1 MLQQLGKMSFITLAS
16 FLIVTFFSIKL
27 STSKTKLWTNF
38 EIDVCSKKMFLSN
51 SFNEAKLDVV
61 IGIFVEHTASNPVK
75 VQHLHDSLAWRKMS
89 GSSNLNMKY
98 LIYKFSQECNQP
110 ASELFLDIL
119 LNASL
124 NEGRPFK
131 TIGII
136 GYLNNVDLL
145 TLANIMSPYFVPV
158 IVYLNTGNSN
168 VERIQSFQKY
178 YSNILIISF
187 THRNKINFIEKF
199 FEQFKTDLTTILYQ
213 SEQEKDRVVALT
225 DILTQKQVCVNVFNV
240 QNVFQNSSQSLKIL
254 QEKQFSNTFLIIQ
267 NNGNEALKLIRFLN
281 DSVYRKRIVLYNIYE
296 NETFDEAVNKSELI
310 LNEANIKTDIIV
322 ILRSKLTWGYT
333 AITAEQW
340 ITFYYAVASFSE
352 GRKFY
357 TPENEQNR
365 NLPISFLQQLIL
377 PFLKSEYDPTIQSPI
392 LVKHARKI
400 SSTLEVNVVYA
411 YWNLNGNRYQYW
423 NPNLTFLNF
432 ASLCNRKCSAGQYP
446 FFIPSKCCG
455 ICNLCDQGYFKSEK
469 GQNSCAKC
477 MPETTS
483 NKNRTICLPF
493 QYDYYIISATQNIL
507 AILCAV
513 TGALYISFILA
524 TFLYYRKTPIVK
536 SFNFT
541 LSVIQLLFHL
551 SMISHVLITMCEQR
565 YHICMLHSL
574 AGGYIL
580 KLIMSIYII
589 KTNQLLTV
597 FSSIRKLKRTKF
609 LQLKESFFPIVYMS
623 LNILVSLTLFMEYK
637 FKYGIMYTENI
648 YLRYR
653 YCSMDELLYAENGSL
668 ILLALIC
675 STQSFM
681 ARALP
686 ANFNETFYIFLG
698 MFTTTI
704 FLLLSLPLDATF
716 NKDGQRIFVNSCVF
730 YFINI
735 ALVSFTYGYK
745 VHIIFFNK
753 GRNTS
758 KAIQEN
764 TLQAIQN
771 QVRKSAEK

>member
-1 MLQQLGKMSFITLAS
+1 MSFITFASLLAAM
-16 FLIVTFFSIKL
+16 FLSIKL
-27 STSKTKLWTNF
+27 STNKAKLWTNY
-38 EIDVCSKKMFLSN
+38 EIDACSKKMFLSN
-51 SFNEAKLDVV
+51 SFNETKLDVI

-75 VQHLHDSLAWRKMS
+75 KQHLHDSLAWRQMS
-89 GSSNLNMKY
+89 GSSNLSMKY

-119 LNASL
+119 LNATL
-124 NEGRPFK
+124 NEGRSFK
-131 TIGII
+131 IIGTI
-136 GYLNNVDLL
+136 GYLNKVDLL
-145 TLANIMSPYFVPV
+145 TLANIMSPYSVPV
-158 IVYLNTGNSN
+158 IVYLNTGSSN
-168 VERIQSFQKY
+168 VERIQSIQKY
-178 YSNILIISF
+178 YNNIIIISF
-187 THRNKINFIEKF
+187 THRNKISFIEKF
-199 FEQFKTDLTTILYQ
+199 FEEFKTDLTTILYQ
-213 SEQEKDRVVALT
+213 SEQEKDKVVALT
-225 DILTQKQVCVNVFNV
+225 DVLTQKQVCVNVFNV
-240 QNVFQNSSQSLKIL
+240 QNVFKDSSQSLKVL
-254 QEKQFSNTFLIIQ
+254 EEKQFSNTFLIIQ
-267 NNGNEALKLIRFLN
+267 NNGNEALKLIKFLN
-281 DSVYRKRIVLYNIYE
+281 DNVHRKRILLYDIYE
-296 NETFDEAVNKSELI
+296 NETFDEAVNKSESI

-357 TPENEQNR
+357 TLENEQNR

-377 PFLKSEYDPTIQSPI
+377 PFLKTYYDPTIQSPI

-400 SSTLEVNVVYA
+400 RSTLEVNAIYA
-411 YWNLNGNRYQYW
+411 YWNLHGNKYQYW
-423 NPNLTFLNF
+423 NPSLTYLNV
-432 ASLCNRKCSAGQYP
+432 ASLCSRKCLAGQHP

-455 ICNLCDQGYFKSEK
+455 ICNLCDQGFFKSEK

-477 MPETTS
+477 MPGTTS
-483 NKNRTICLPF
+483 NKNRTLCLPF
-493 QYDYYIISATQNIL
+493 QYDYYIISASQNIV

-524 TFLYYRKTPIVK
+524 TFLYYRKTPIVR
-536 SFNFT
+536 SFNFK
-541 LSVIQLLFHL
+541 LSVIQLLLHL
-551 SMISHVLITMCEQR
+551 SIISHVLITVFEQKF
-565 YHICMLHSL
+565 HVCMLHSL

-580 KLIMSIYII
+580 KLIMSIYIV
-589 KTNQLLTV
+589 KTNQLLTIFNSV
-597 FSSIRKLKRTKF
+597 TKLKRTQF
-609 LQLKESFFPIVYMS
+609 LQLKELFFPIVYMS

-637 FKYGIMYTENI
+637 FKYGIMQTENI

-653 YCSMDELLYAENGSL
+653 YCSTDALFYAENGSV
-668 ILLALIC
+668 ILLAIIC

-681 ARALP
+681 VRALP

-704 FLLLSLPLDATF
+704 FLLLLLPLDATF
-716 NKDGQRIFVNSCVF
+716 NKDGQRVFVNSCVF
-730 YFINI
+730 YFVNI

-745 VHIIFFNK
+745 VHILLFDK
-753 GRNTS
+753 GKNTN

-771 QVRKSAEK
+771 QVRKRAEKRENKH